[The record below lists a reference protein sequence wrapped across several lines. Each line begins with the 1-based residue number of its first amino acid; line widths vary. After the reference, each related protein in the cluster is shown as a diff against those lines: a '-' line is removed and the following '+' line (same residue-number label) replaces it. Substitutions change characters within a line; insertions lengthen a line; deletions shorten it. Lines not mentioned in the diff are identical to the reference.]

1 MPGLAATP
9 DGLKKQIQYMLGL
22 ANYQVKFFADYNKDT
37 ELQKMLDSPEIGPVR
52 KQAIYNNWR
61 NDWKKRNPRII
72 LPKGS
77 DRTDFTISELGAQ
90 FGNQEDEKSQSV
102 REQSSMAEQSSISL
116 PGSDEDKED

>member
-1 MPGLAATP
+1 
-9 DGLKKQIQYMLGL
+9 
-22 ANYQVKFFADYNKDT
+22 
-37 ELQKMLDSPEIGPVR
+37 MLDSPEIGPVR

-77 DRTDFTISELGAQ
+77 DKTDFTISELGAQ

-102 REQSSMAEQSSISL
+102 REQSSMAERSSISL
-116 PGSDEDKED
+116 PGSDEDEKD